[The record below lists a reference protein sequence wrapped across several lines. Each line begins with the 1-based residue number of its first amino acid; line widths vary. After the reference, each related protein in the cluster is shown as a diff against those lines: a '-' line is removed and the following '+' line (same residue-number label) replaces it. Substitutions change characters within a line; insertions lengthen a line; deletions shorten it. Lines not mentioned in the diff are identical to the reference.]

1 MMSPVHVIYFLS
13 TLCFFVAHSI
23 NLHFDAPRLNN
34 EQCPGIYPH
43 VFSSSVPLGELKL
56 NFVKVDTVNSP
67 EDCVSSCCSDPSCNE
82 AFLYEKN
89 NTLACYKVTCKEV
102 ENCLPKADEKGNSTH
117 VVLVRSGLSQN
128 WETLLAQHQVLLPK
142 KSTTCEVGLDLA
154 TCHENEVCT
163 PVNAKSR
170 NGKCQCKEGYTY
182 DSNGQCTK
190 AYINVPSSATTVAST
205 KTPEP
210 TRITVEISSK
220 NITLPKNSASLT
232 AFAIPE
238 ASNGEKYEYEWVLIS
253 NQTSGV
259 MENGNNPTLTV
270 KNLIQ
275 GTYRFKVVVR
285 GKSVIGDAFGNIT
298 VFPEKRVNKPPKAI
312 VRPTNQKIYL
322 PINSAIID
330 GSESWDDVP
339 SKLVFKWEKE
349 IAPVQYPSLSSS
361 EQTLELKNL
370 ILGNYSIRLTVTD
383 SDGVSDSTNSTLLVL
398 PQKDYPP
405 TANAGEDIII
415 YLPQDNVILNGN
427 RSTDDHGIVS
437 WEWKRAPSDTDLAAD
452 IQDVR
457 TPYPKIS
464 NLVKGVYTFV
474 LKVSD
479 VKNQVSE
486 GTVTVYVRDPIN
498 VPPKANAGEDKQ
510 LSLPVNWI
518 TLDGSLSKDDINI
531 SSYSWTQESGPSDSK
546 IINASAQVTNV
557 TNLTKGVYIYKLV
570 VIDNSKNKG
579 EDTVKI
585 TVNQDTNSSPV
596 ANAGED
602 MTVNLPLS
610 VIAVNGSKSTD
621 DFRIAKWEWIRD
633 ENSLAAGKIIGNSTF
648 ESVLYLTDVVT
659 GEYIF
664 RLKVTD
670 DQGKTSEDSISIIV
684 QDNPHKK
691 EILQLILN
699 ENLDA
704 LTSSLLDRI
713 LERIKLS
720 IVRGDD
726 TTMKIELIS
735 LFPQLD
741 SNFVVMHFLMKKQ
754 DKKGKEIILKGVDVL
769 KTLQTKLRTDPD
781 ILELKVINLDTLVCQ
796 NNCSGH
802 GKCHQATRTCI
813 CQPFWIEN
821 FVRRQLMDGKSNC
834 EWSIIYVG
842 IFLSI
847 LTTIITCGLVFIM
860 CKNKKIPGKLTM
872 KRRYTKLGQHDQ
884 DMELRSPYTS
894 SLMESETDSDE
905 EILFENAANGSV
917 LGNGGTLTN
926 RNVSAHT

>member
-1 MMSPVHVIYFLS
+1 M
-13 TLCFFVAHSI
+13 CFPALFHSI
-23 NLHFDAPRLNN
+23 
-34 EQCPGIYPH
+34 
-43 VFSSSVPLGELKL
+43 
-56 NFVKVDTVNSP
+56 
-67 EDCVSSCCSDPSCNE
+67 VSHPV
-82 AFLYEKN
+82 AQIHPATKHFLYEKN

-190 AYINVPSSATTVAST
+190 AYINVPS
-205 KTPEP
+205 TPEP

-298 VFPEKRVNKPPKAI
+298 VFPEK
-312 VRPTNQKIYL
+312 
-322 PINSAIID
+322 D
-330 GSESWDDVP
+330 
-339 SKLVFKWEKE
+339 
-349 IAPVQYPSLSSS
+349 
-361 EQTLELKNL
+361 
-370 ILGNYSIRLTVTD
+370 IRLTVTD

-498 VPPKANAGEDKQ
+498 VPPKANAGEDKE

-557 TNLTKGVYIYKLV
+557 TNLTK
-570 VIDNSKNKG
+570 
-579 EDTVKI
+579 
-585 TVNQDTNSSPV
+585 
-596 ANAGED
+596 
-602 MTVNLPLS
+602 
-610 VIAVNGSKSTD
+610 VNGSKSTD

-664 RLKVTD
+664 RLK
-670 DQGKTSEDSISIIV
+670 IILT
-684 QDNPHKK
+684 KK

-741 SNFVVMHFLMKKQ
+741 SNF
-754 DKKGKEIILKGVDVL
+754 EIILKGVDVL

-834 EWSIIYVG
+834 EWSIIY
-842 IFLSI
+842 
-847 LTTIITCGLVFIM
+847 
-860 CKNKKIPGKLTM
+860 NKKIPGKLTM